1 MNKTVIDKNR
11 PNEHTIMLIRFAKL
25 WSKWI
30 VSFLLIY
37 TDLDDNSDK
46 LWLLSLQ
53 QYFILWIY
61 KEQQRLM

>member
-1 MNKTVIDKNR
+1 MYKTVIDKNR
-11 PNEHTIMLIRFAKL
+11 PNEHPMMLIRFSKL

-37 TDLDDNSDK
+37 TKFDDNSDK